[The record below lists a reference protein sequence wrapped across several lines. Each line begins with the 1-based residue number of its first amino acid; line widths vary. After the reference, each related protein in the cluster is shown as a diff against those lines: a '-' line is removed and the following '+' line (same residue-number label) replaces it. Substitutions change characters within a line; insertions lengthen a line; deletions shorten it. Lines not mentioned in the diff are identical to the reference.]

1 MSPPPGSGRPIASM
15 PTDLEDAWNDLHD
28 AKPPGWHV
36 GRPSY
41 DERQRLWEQYAFDP
55 SERAQVGVRS
65 REWTAVTPTELGVV
79 HELVRCLWLIREGRV
94 PK

>member
-1 MSPPPGSGRPIASM
+1 MR
-15 PTDLEDAWNDLHD
+15 TDLEDAWSELHD
-28 AKPPGWHV
+28 AKPSGWFV

-41 DERQRLWEQYAFDP
+41 SERYKAWDQYAFDP

-65 REWTAVTPTELGVV
+65 REWTAAASTEVGVV
-79 HELVRCLWLIREGRV
+79 RELARCLRLIREGRV